1 MWKSFSRKKWWW
13 QKCWPDTI
21 FPRRN
26 VGFDGGISRPF
37 ELNRNRIQ
45 LCEGKTMAPDKR
57 VRAVDDLSRL
67 FVEWAMEGD
76 AVGIAALDEPTAIM
90 VRGPSGLNSPKSEVS
105 SP

>member
-1 MWKSFSRKKWWW
+1 
-13 QKCWPDTI
+13 
-21 FPRRN
+21 
-26 VGFDGGISRPF
+26 
-37 ELNRNRIQ
+37 
-45 LCEGKTMAPDKR
+45 MAPDKR